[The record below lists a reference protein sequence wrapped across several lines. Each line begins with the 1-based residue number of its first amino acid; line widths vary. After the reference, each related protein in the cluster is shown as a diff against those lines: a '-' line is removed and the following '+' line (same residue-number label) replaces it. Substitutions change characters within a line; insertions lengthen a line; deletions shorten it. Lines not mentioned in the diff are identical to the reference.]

1 MKLRAALLLALAFTF
16 AAPTAATA
24 HQPVALL
31 DADTTAARGPLLVDG
46 TISFA
51 VNASFTRNNQVKA
64 FRAAFKEGDDLSVQY
79 LIFDRKPENKLKN
92 AALPVLTI
100 TAPNGIRTTI
110 KFTERT
116 KFYEPWGKK
125 NYLYLSR
132 YTAAAQAGIYNFTI
146 TSKGRA
152 TVTIAVGEKEIE
164 GEVLR
169 GPAPSATPTASATP
183 TPTPTPTATTAGY
196 TAAQVAANN
205 TSASCWSIISN
216 NVYDLTK
223 WITSHPGGASAITS
237 LCGRDGTDSFYSQHR
252 SSSSPLRT
260 LASYLLG
267 PLSK

>member
-1 MKLRAALLLALAFTF
+1 MKSRLAHALSLALALTL
-16 AAPTAATA
+16 AAPTTATA
-24 HQPVALL
+24 HQPVTLL
-31 DADTTAARGPLLVDG
+31 ETDTTPARGPLLVDG

-51 VNASFTRNNQVKA
+51 VGASFTRSSQVKA
-64 FRAAFKEGDDLSVQY
+64 FRAALKEGDDLAVQY

-92 AALPVLTI
+92 SALPVLTI
-100 TAPNGIRTTI
+100 TAPNGARTTI

-132 YTAAAQAGIYNFTI
+132 YTATAQAGIYSFTI
-146 TSKGRA
+146 TSKGKA
-152 TVTIAVGEKEIE
+152 SVTIAVGEKEIE

-169 GPAPSATPTASATP
+169 GPAPTPAPAQSA
-183 TPTPTPTATTAGY
+183 TPTPTATTAGY

-205 TSASCWSIISN
+205 TSASCWSIVSN

-223 WITSHPGGASAITS
+223 WISSHPGGAGAITS
-237 LCGRDGTDSFYSQHR
+237 LCGRDGTSSFNAQHR
-252 SSSSPLRT
+252 GSGSPQRT

>member
-1 MKLRAALLLALAFTF
+1 MKSRAAILLALAFTF
-16 AAPTAATA
+16 AAPTTATA
-24 HQPVALL
+24 HQPVTLL
-31 DADTTAARGPLLVDG
+31 DADTTPARGPLLVDG

-100 TAPNGIRTTI
+100 TAPNGTRTTI

-132 YTAAAQAGIYNFTI
+132 YSAAAQAGIYNFTI

-169 GPAPSATPTASATP
+169 GPAPTPTQSASP
-183 TPTPTPTATTAGY
+183 TPAATTAGY
-196 TAAQVAANN
+196 TMAQVSANN
-205 TSASCWSIISN
+205 TSASCWSVVSN

-223 WITSHPGGASAITS
+223 WISSHPGGTSAITS
-237 LCGRDGTDSFYSQHR
+237 LCGRDGTASFNAQHR
-252 SSSSPLRT
+252 GSGTPQRT
-260 LASYLLG
+260 LAGYLLG